1 MGSCGDAIVRKVRI
15 EEKQMNKNQKK
26 DLIKIVLAAAFYVAA
41 ELMEHFTQAGEY
53 IIIGLFL
60 VSYVIVGYGP
70 VSKAVRNI
78 MNGQIFD
85 ENFLMTV
92 ATVGALALRQWDEAV
107 AVMLFYSV
115 GELFEE
121 IAVDRSRKSISDLM
135 DISPDYANK
144 ITESGEE
151 KVDPYDIEPGD
162 MILVKPGEKVPLD
175 GVVVEGSSTVDT
187 SALTGE
193 SLPRNIDEGMDIT
206 SGFVNLSGLLKI
218 RVTSRFEE
226 STVAKILDL
235 VENAGS
241 KKADVEKFITKF
253 ARYYTPAVV
262 FAALALALLPPLLFS
277 QPWSEW
283 IYRALLFLVIS
294 CPCAL
299 VISVPLAFFGGI
311 GAASKNGMLVKG
323 SNYLE
328 AVSNVKTVVFD
339 KTGTLTTGSFEVS
352 RICPADNRKV
362 EELLEIAAYAENYS
376 SHPISLSIKEAWK
389 KTGNKIDETRI
400 GDVKEHAGRGV
411 TAVIDG
417 IEYSAGNRRLMD
429 DLGLADALPE
439 GEDAAGEAETIIYIA
454 STGPAFLG
462 YIALSDVIKTDSAEA
477 LRGLGELGVHDT
489 VMLTGDLEAIAGRVA
504 GDLGISKHY
513 SELLPQDKVRIFEEI
528 ISTSNGNVVFVGDGL
543 NDAPTLA
550 RADVGIAMGGAGSQA
565 AIEAADIVI
574 MDDAPSKIPAIMRI
588 ARKTQHIAKQNVVFA
603 LAVKGVVLL
612 LGAIGIA
619 NMWMAVFADV
629 GVAVLC
635 ILNSMRMI
643 SMRGQK

>member
-1 MGSCGDAIVRKVRI
+1 
-15 EEKQMNKNQKK
+15 MNKNQKK
-26 DLIKIVLAAAFYVAA
+26 DLIKIVLAAAFYAAA
-41 ELMEHFTQAGEY
+41 ELMEHFTSTEEY
-53 IIIGLFL
+53 IIIALFL
-60 VSYVIVGYGP
+60 VSYAIVGYGP
-70 VSKAVRNI
+70 VSKAARNI
-78 MNGQIFD
+78 LNGQIFD

-115 GELFEE
+115 GELFED

-144 ITESGEE
+144 ITGSGEE
-151 KVDPYDIEPGD
+151 VVDPYDIEPGD
-162 MILVKPGEKVPLD
+162 LILVKPGEKVPLD

-311 GAASKNGMLVKG
+311 GAASKNGILVKG

-328 AVSNVKTVVFD
+328 AVSDVKTVVFD

-352 RICPADNRKV
+352 RICPADENDDRRTAGSQDGVKDDR
-362 EELLEIAAYAENYS
+362 ELRLLKIAAYAENYS
-376 SHPISLSIKEAWK
+376 THPISVSIKEAWK
-389 KTGNKIDETRI
+389 ETGNEIDETRI
-400 GDVKEHAGRGV
+400 SEVKEIAGRGV

-417 IEYSAGNRRLMD
+417 AQYSAGNRRLME
-429 DLGLADALPE
+429 DLGLEDVLP
-439 GEDAAGEAETIIYIA
+439 GCKDGAGEAETIIYIA
-454 STGPAFLG
+454 SGGPEFLG
-462 YIALSDVIKTDSAEA
+462 YIALSDVIKPDSADA
-477 LRGLGELGVHDT
+477 LIGLRDLGVCDT
-489 VMLTGDLEAIAGRVA
+489 VMLTGDLESIAGRVA

-513 SELLPQDKVRIFEEI
+513 SELLPQDKVAKFEEI
-528 ISTSNGNVVFVGDGL
+528 ISTANGKVAFAGDGL

-574 MDDAPSKIPAIMRI
+574 MDDAPSKIPAIIRI
-588 ARKTQHIAKQNVVFA
+588 ARKTQNIAKQNVIFA
-603 LAVKGVVLL
+603 LAVKAVVLL
-612 LGAIGIA
+612 LGAFGIA

-643 SMRGQK
+643 SMRKQK